1 MSKRKKRNWT
11 AAQQAV
17 WKAILD
23 DIKRWTIPNWIYE
36 MQSLGLSVR
45 REMYGDYDEEHRV
58 VSLSKYPFALGT
70 LVKVRPRKPFK
81 GSIDVVLS
89 DRMRWPPKARGK
101 NAYAFGDNRRVPGWG
116 YWTVVAVDPVPG
128 VGFWHKIVRGDG
140 EMGWVEDLQK
150 DFVVVKPEEETK

>member
-17 WKAILD
+17 WEAILD
-23 DIKRWTIPNWIYE
+23 DIKRWTIPSWIYE
-36 MQSLGLSVR
+36 MQRLGLDVR

-58 VSLSKYPFALGT
+58 VSLSKYPFEPGT
-70 LVKVRPRKPFK
+70 LMKVRPRKPFK
-81 GSIDVVLS
+81 GSVDVELYEQVY
-89 DRMRWPPKARGK
+89 DRVSKRR
-101 NAYAFGDNRRVPGWG
+101 NVYDNPRRVPGAG
-116 YWTVVAVDPVPG
+116 YWTVVDRHNVRG

-150 DFVVVKPEEETK
+150 DFVVVKSESTT